1 MTEDDYRTRMEGVAG
16 AENMRMNIYGTE
28 RVAAQIYD
36 VMRSGR
42 EYTVGDLVTLTG
54 NRPNTVAQELTKLL
68 KAGLVDSEKLMS
80 GGRMVGIWWIADKAP
95 KP

>member
-1 MTEDDYRTRMEGVAG
+1 MTEDDFRSRMEGVAC

-42 EYTVGDLVTLTG
+42 EYTVNDLVALTG

-68 KAGLVDSEKLMS
+68 KAGLVDSEKLMAGNKPIGVWS
-80 GGRMVGIWWIADKAP
+80 LADKAP